1 MQVCFCEHQVAA
13 GVGSMPCIN
22 LRTALPPETVQMG
35 MAMQLEKA
43 VERLV
48 RNKGN
53 GMPQ

>member
-1 MQVCFCEHQVAA
+1 MEVGFCEHQIAA
-13 GVGSMPCIN
+13 NVGSMPCIN
-22 LRTALPPETVQMG
+22 VCTAVPPETVQMG

-48 RNKGN
+48 CNRGN